1 MCCVVSP
8 CDMLSYVECV
18 LYRIV
23 SQYVVLHL
31 LVVFLSLSMTC
42 MCTHICVYIR
52 MYIVMVC
59 MFILYNYINYIC
71 YMRVYIM

>member
-31 LVVFLSLSMTC
+31 LVVFLSLYDMY
-42 MCTHICVYIR
+42 VYI
-52 MYIVMVC
+52 YVYTYVC
-59 MFILYNYINYIC
+59 TLSWFACLYCII
-71 YMRVYIM
+71 I